1 MWVEWSVKNGE
12 NKYRAPIHSVWL
24 QNHGGF
30 FPFQNWG
37 ALTIQACDKRVNND
51 LKLKIYEIGNNCSR
65 KGLREPRRRAS

>member
-30 FPFQNWG
+30 LSNPRDFINMNKNF
-37 ALTIQACDKRVNND
+37 
-51 LKLKIYEIGNNCSR
+51 
-65 KGLREPRRRAS
+65 KGSSF